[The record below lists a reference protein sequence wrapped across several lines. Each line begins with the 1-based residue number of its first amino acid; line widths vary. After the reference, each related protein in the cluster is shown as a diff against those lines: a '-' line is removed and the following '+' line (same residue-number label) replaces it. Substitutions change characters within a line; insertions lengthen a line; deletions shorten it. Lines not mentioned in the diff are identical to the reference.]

1 MVDSVVN
8 TFALEKIYGTSIKTH
23 ALKGIDINIKKG
35 TFNAIIGQSG
45 SGKSTLLNMIGA
57 LDKPTKGYIEI
68 DGERTDKMNAK
79 QLAELRNKKIGFI
92 FQFHY
97 LLPEFSAIENILI
110 PHRISNPKVSGET
123 HQFALELLDAVNLKN
138 EMNKNIT
145 KLSGGQQQ
153 RVAIVRAL
161 LNKPSIILADEP
173 TGNLDSENT
182 EIIYKL
188 MRRFNKKFGI
198 TFIIVTH
205 DRNVAQM
212 TDRIIEIKDGLV
224 NMDMEKTA

>member
-1 MVDSVVN
+1 MDNVVKTN
-8 TFALEKIYGTSIKTH
+8 SLEKIYGTTIKTH
-23 ALKGIDINIKKG
+23 ALRGINLEIKKG

-57 LDKPTKGYIEI
+57 LDKPTRGYIEI
-68 DGERTDKMNAK
+68 DGERTDKMNSR
-79 QLAELRNKKIGFI
+79 QLSKLRNRKIGFI

-97 LLPEFSAIENILI
+97 LLPEFSSIENILI
-110 PHRISNPKVSGET
+110 PHRIAFSKANKDIVR
-123 HQFALELLDAVNLKN
+123 FANELLDEVNLLN
-138 EMNKNIT
+138 EKDKNIT

-153 RVAIVRAL
+153 RIAIVRAL

-188 MRRFNKKFGI
+188 MRNFNKKYGI

-212 TDRIIEIKDGLV
+212 TDRIIEIKDGV
-224 NMDMEKTA
+224 INMDLLKTA